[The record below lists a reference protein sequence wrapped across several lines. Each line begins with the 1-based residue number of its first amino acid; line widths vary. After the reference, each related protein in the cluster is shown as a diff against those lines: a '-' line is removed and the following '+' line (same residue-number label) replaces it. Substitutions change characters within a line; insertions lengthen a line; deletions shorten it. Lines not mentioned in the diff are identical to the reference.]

1 MKTKKLSSGHYLML
15 SFAALILA
23 GTLFLKIPGATYSRI
38 SWIDALFTATSA
50 VCVTGLTV
58 VDTSSTFTITGQII
72 ILFLIQFGGIGIMTF
87 AALFIF
93 SFNKKLSISN
103 RVMMEDSFIQG
114 ASDFKLSDFIKF
126 IVKYTFIFE
135 AIGTLFYFINF
146 NESNL
151 FKRLYISVFHSI
163 AAFCNAGFS
172 TYSDSLVRYS
182 EDAGVNIITIILII
196 SGGIGFFVMF
206 EIRTKINCIFVKE
219 SISRPNYYFFSLHTW
234 IVLVTSAFL
243 IFTGALLI
251 YSFERHSGNGISF
264 LESLFQ
270 SVSSRT
276 AGFNTVDIGR
286 LNQGTLLIITALMFI
301 GGSPGSTAGGIKT
314 STFAIIFSIMFMGR
328 NNFKDVVIR
337 NRHIPRKNV
346 IHALVVFVFA
356 FNIVIVSTI
365 LILFFHP
372 EKEIMSVL
380 FESVSAFGTVG
391 LSTGITTSLNGS
403 AKLVI
408 IATMFCGRIGTLTI
422 FSLFL
427 LRKDN
432 PVKFAEER
440 VMVG

>member
-1 MKTKKLSSGHYLML
+1 MKTKKPASGHYLML

-23 GTLFLKIPGATYSRI
+23 GTMLLKIPISTYSGI
-38 SWIDALFTATSA
+38 SWTDALFTATSA

-72 ILFLIQFGGIGIMTF
+72 ILLLIQFGGIGIMTF

-93 SFNKKLSISN
+93 SFNKKLSISS

-126 IVKYTFIFE
+126 IIKYTFIFE
-135 AIGTLFYFINF
+135 AIGTFFYFIYF

-151 FKRLYISVFHSI
+151 LKRLYISVFHSI

-172 TYSDSLVRYS
+172 TYSDNLVRYS
-182 EDAGVNIITIILII
+182 GDPGVNIITMMLII

-206 EIRTKINCIFVKE
+206 EIRTKVHGIFVKE
-219 SISRPNYYFFSLHTW
+219 PASRPNYYFFSLHTW
-234 IVLVTSAFL
+234 IVLITSTVLIFAGAFL
-243 IFTGALLI
+243 IYL
-251 YSFERHSGNGISF
+251 FERHSGNGITF
-264 LESLFQ
+264 LDSLFQ

-356 FNIVIVSTI
+356 FNIVIVSTV

-391 LSTGITTSLNGS
+391 LSTGITNSLNGS

-432 PVKFAEER
+432 PVKYAEER

>member
-1 MKTKKLSSGHYLML
+1 MF
-15 SFAALILA
+15 SFAVLIAA
-23 GTLFLKIPGATYSRI
+23 GTLFLKIPVSTYSEI
-38 SWIDALFTATSA
+38 SWMDALFTATSA

-58 VDTSSTFTITGQII
+58 VDTSSVFTITGQII
-72 ILFLIQFGGIGIMTF
+72 ILLLIQFGGIGIMTF

-93 SFNKKLSISN
+93 SFNKRLSVSS
-103 RVMMEDSFIQG
+103 RMMMEDAFTQG
-114 ASDFKLSDFIKF
+114 STDFKLSDFIKF
-126 IVKYTFIFE
+126 IVRYALAFETAGAILFFIFMDDKS
-135 AIGTLFYFINF
+135 L
-146 NESNL
+146 SS
-151 FKRLYISVFHSI
+151 RLYNSIFHSI
-163 AAFCNAGFS
+163 SAFCNAGFS
-172 TYSDSLVRYS
+172 THPDSLIRYR
-182 EDAGVNIITIILII
+182 DNIAVNMTTMFLII

-206 EIRTKINCIFVKE
+206 ELRTKIRNLFIKRTA
-219 SISRPNYYFFSLHTW
+219 SAPDYYFLTLHTW
-234 IVLVTSAFL
+234 IVIITSAVL
-243 IFTGALLI
+243 IFTGAFLI
-251 YSFERHSGNGISF
+251 YFFERHSGNGISF
-264 LESLFQ
+264 LESFFQ

-276 AGFNTVDIGR
+276 AGFNTVDISR

-356 FNIVIVSTI
+356 FNIVMLSTVFI
-365 LILFFHP
+365 MFIHP
-372 EKEIMSVL
+372 EKEIMPVL

-391 LSTGITTSLNGS
+391 LSTGITSSLNGY

-408 IATMFCGRIGTLTI
+408 IATMFCGKIGTLTI

-432 PVKFAEER
+432 PVKYAEER